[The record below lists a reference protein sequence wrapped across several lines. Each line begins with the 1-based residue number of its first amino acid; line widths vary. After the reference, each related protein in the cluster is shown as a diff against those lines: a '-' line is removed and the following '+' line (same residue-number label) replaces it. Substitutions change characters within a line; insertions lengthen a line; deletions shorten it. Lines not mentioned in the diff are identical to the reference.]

1 MKLSHWAKSQGISY
15 RTAWRMW
22 KDGTLPTSARQL
34 PTGTIIVDDPKSPS
48 EGSVALYV
56 RVSTLDFYYPR
67 MLSPV
72 LSACLS

>member
-34 PTGTIIVDDPKSPS
+34 PTGTIIVDDPKSPR

-56 RVSTLDFYYPR
+56 RVSKFLKMSVVTKRSNLLK
-67 MLSPV
+67 M
-72 LSACLS
+72 C